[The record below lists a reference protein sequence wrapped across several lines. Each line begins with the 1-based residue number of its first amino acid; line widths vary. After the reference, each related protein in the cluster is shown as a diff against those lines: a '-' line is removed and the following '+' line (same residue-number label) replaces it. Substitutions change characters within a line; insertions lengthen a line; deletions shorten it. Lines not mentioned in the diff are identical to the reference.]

1 MATRKTAGSRAVKR
15 TTRTTRTARG
25 ATRRTATSTS
35 RRSSSGT
42 LYPRRRRSRPGLPT
56 TMGTA
61 LGTLVVATLL
71 DLSWPVR
78 IALIIGVLVVG
89 LVYVLWRHRAEI
101 AAGADGASSG
111 TDGAAVGTPEVA
123 PAAPQDPPAGSPPE
137 PPTPAAPAPPTS

>member
-78 IALIIGVLVVG
+78 IALIIAVLVVG
-89 LVYVLWRHRAEI
+89 LFYVLWRHRAEI
-101 AAGADGASSG
+101 AAGAGASAG
-111 TDGAAVGTPEVA
+111 TGDAAAGTPEVA
-123 PAAPQDPPAGSPPE
+123 PAAHLDSPAGSPPE